1 MIDALPTR
9 NAYLLIYELCR
20 HWQFR
25 YLRRISMVDLESI
38 QLFSITVAF
47 NQCTI
52 ERFSKKTETYV
63 CLDL

>member
-20 HWQFR
+20 HWKFR

-63 CLDL
+63 CLDQ

>member
-20 HWQFR
+20 PWKFR
-25 YLRRISMVDLESI
+25 CLRRISMVDLESI

-63 CLDL
+63 CLDQ